1 MEITDSSAAAGA
13 RHSENRSKAMDFG
26 KKCMKEVVFL
36 TGPPILAANPPH
48 VDNFFM
54 RERSEPKNFFCHEQ
68 ITVNHR
74 VKSPVK
80 CT

>member
-1 MEITDSSAAAGA
+1 
-13 RHSENRSKAMDFG
+13 MDFG

-54 RERSEPKNFFCHEQ
+54 RERSEPKIFFSRDRRYTPGQ
-68 ITVNHR
+68 IVEAPLH
-74 VKSPVK
+74 PVYK
-80 CT
+80 